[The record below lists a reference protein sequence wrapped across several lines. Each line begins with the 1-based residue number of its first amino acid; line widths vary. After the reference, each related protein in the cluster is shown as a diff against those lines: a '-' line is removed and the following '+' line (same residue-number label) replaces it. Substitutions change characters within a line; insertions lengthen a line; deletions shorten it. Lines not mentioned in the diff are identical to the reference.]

1 MAKKSPET
9 IGRKKKLSVPELKF
23 KLKAEKFRSLQ
34 EKKRVNS
41 ASFKKRPHQSAG
53 KNKKYTMGKSLNK
66 DVSKALSTGVGV
78 AEEMG
83 SLGMKVGKTAVK
95 DVEGI
100 GMEGMKEGLK
110 LGKRGTK
117 VGMKVGKTSFK
128 DVEGLGM
135 EGMKEGMKVGK
146 TAFKDVEGLGMEGM
160 KEGMKV
166 GKKSMKFG
174 KKMLTMKKKKKSK
187 MKKKGKS
194 TKGKSTKSSYRAYLS
209 KRLKQVKKA
218 HPSWPQSKVFKE
230 AVKGWKSS
238 K

>member
-1 MAKKSPET
+1 MAIDGKKKSPEY
-9 IGRKKKLSVPELKF
+9 IEHLKPSRF
-23 KLKAEKFRSLQ
+23 LSLQ
-34 EKKRVNS
+34 ENKSRSPPPKPRRKS
-41 ASFKKRPHQSAG
+41 IG

-66 DVSKALSTGVGV
+66 DVRKALSTGVGV

-117 VGMKVGKTSFK
+117 VGMKVGKTA
-128 DVEGLGM
+128 V
-135 EGMKEGMKVGK
+135 
-146 TAFKDVEGLGMEGM
+146 KDVEGLGMEGM

-166 GKKSMKFG
+166 GKKSMKFS

-194 TKGKSTKSSYRAYLS
+194 TKGKSTKISYRAYLS